1 MGWLIAATVTVG
13 PAHFPAWSPH
23 PDVWLLVALIGAAYA
38 LAVARLGPVSA
49 PDPLHVVTRRQ
60 VTAFCLGLLTVW
72 IASDWPVHDVAEKSL
87 YSVHMAQHMAFTFVA
102 APLLLLGTPAWM
114 ARRILG
120 PRWLFGSVRWLCR
133 FFPAVVVYNLVLV
146 LAHWPA
152 VVDLTLENGLAHFVA
167 HSIILVSA
175 LIVWMPVFSPVPEI
189 PRFAPMLAMFYL
201 FLQSIMPT
209 VPASFLTLGTS
220 PLYKVYERVP
230 QLYGLTTV
238 GDQRIAGLEMKIGG
252 GLLIWMVIGIL
263 FFRWA
268 SDEERK
274 ERDSAAKR
282 PSRHAVDRELSQMEL
297 TNG

>member
-1 MGWLIAATVTVG
+1 MGGLIAAVAVG

-38 LAVARLGPVSA
+38 LAVTRLGPGSA
-49 PDPLHVVTRRQ
+49 PDPLHPVTRRQ

-120 PRWLFGSVRWLCR
+120 PRWLFSTVRWMSRL
-133 FFPAVVVYNLVLV
+133 FPAVVIYNLVLV

-152 VVDLTLENGLAHFVA
+152 VLDLTLENGLAHFFA
-167 HSIILVSA
+167 HSVLLLSG
-175 LIVWMPVFSPVPEI
+175 LIVWMPVFSPLPEI
-189 PRFAPMLAMFYL
+189 PRLGPMLTMFYL
-201 FLQSIMPT
+201 FLESIVPT
-209 VPASFLTLGTS
+209 IPASFLTFGDS
-220 PLYKVYERVP
+220 PLYKVYERLP
-230 QLYGLTTV
+230 HLYGFSTL
-238 GDQRIAGLEMKIGG
+238 GDQRIAGLEMKLGG
-252 GLLIWMVIGIL
+252 GILIWMAIGIV

-274 ERDSAAKR
+274 ERDSSAKR

-297 TNG
+297 TNR